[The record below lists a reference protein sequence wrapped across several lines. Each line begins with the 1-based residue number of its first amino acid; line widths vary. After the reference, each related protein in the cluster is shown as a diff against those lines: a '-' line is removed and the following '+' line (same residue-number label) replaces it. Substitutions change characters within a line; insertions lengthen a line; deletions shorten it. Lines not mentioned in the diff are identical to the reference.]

1 MQKLWINKKHK
12 QFIHVR
18 GMNQIPNMENAEI
31 LYTFYDKIKSIKI
44 MVLEIDQDFFILS
57 LMFDGSIEQG
67 ELIRISSMEFGKK
80 MIESFRGYIYGQ
92 NRQTTN

>member
-18 GMNQIPNMENAEI
+18 GVNDTPNLEKADVKYVYYN
-31 LYTFYDKIKSIKI
+31 KPKNIKM
-44 MVLEIDQDFFILS
+44 MVVEIDQIFFILS

-67 ELIRISSMEFGKK
+67 ELIKVPSVEFGKK
-80 MIESFRGYIYGQ
+80 MIESFRGYIYG
-92 NRQTTN
+92 TSTN